1 MMLLMRNLDV
11 CYTACPILDDEQIE
25 AYINRGEAPTGAAY
39 IEVPPTKVIRQRGF
53 WLRPHHRMRHTAAL
67 FLISTDVYA
76 MNEDD
81 HAERRD
87 RIYCY
92 RSAHANTAYLGR
104 VETLDCRHKSLSPL
118 IEGLHDPLDI
128 QACSLVYVG
137 RVIAAI

>member
-1 MMLLMRNLDV
+1 MMKLMRNIDA
-11 CYTACPILDDEQIE
+11 CRIACPILDDAQIE
-25 AYINRGEAPTGAAY
+25 AYLSRGDVPNCAAY
-39 IEVPPTKVIRQRGF
+39 IEVPPTKIVRQRGF
-53 WLRPHHRMRHTAAL
+53 WLRPHHRMHHTASL

-87 RIYCY
+87 QIYCY
-92 RSAHANTAYLGR
+92 RSALANTAYLGR

-118 IEGLHDPLDI
+118 IEGLHDALDV

>member
-1 MMLLMRNLDV
+1 MQIKNNLDAR
-11 CYTACPILDDEQIE
+11 YTACPILDDDQIE
-25 AYINRGEAPTGAAY
+25 AYLSRGDVPTGAAY
-39 IEVPPTKVIRQRGF
+39 IEVPPTKVVRKRGF
-53 WLRPHHRMRHTAAL
+53 WLRPHHRMHHAATL

-87 RIYCY
+87 QIYCY
-92 RSAHANTAYLGR
+92 RSVRATTAYLGR
-104 VETLDCRHKSLSPL
+104 VETLDCRHKTLSPL

-137 RVIAAI
+137 RVISAM

>member
-1 MMLLMRNLDV
+1 MIVMRNFDA
-11 CYTACPILDDEQIE
+11 CASACPILDDEQIE
-25 AYINRGEAPTGAAY
+25 AYLNRGDVPTGAAY
-39 IEVPPTKVIRQRGF
+39 LEVPPTKVVRQRGF
-53 WLRPHHRMRHTAAL
+53 WLRPHHRMHHTAAL

-87 RIYCY
+87 QIYCF
-92 RSAHANTAYLGR
+92 RSATAKTAYLGR
-104 VETLDCRHKSLSPL
+104 IDEMDCRHITLSPL
-118 IEGLHDPLDI
+118 IKGLHDPLDI